1 MTTMM
6 MMMMMVMMMMVMMM
20 MMMKKTYK
28 LVGHVTVV
36 LAGKLLADSALHQ
49 TG

>member
-1 MTTMM
+1 MTLTMMM
-6 MMMMMVMMMMVMMM
+6 MMMMMVMIMMM